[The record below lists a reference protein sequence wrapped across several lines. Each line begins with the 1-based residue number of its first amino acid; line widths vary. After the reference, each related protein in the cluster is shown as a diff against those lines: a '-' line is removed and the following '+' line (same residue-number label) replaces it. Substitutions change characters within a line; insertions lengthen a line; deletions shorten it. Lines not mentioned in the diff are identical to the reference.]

1 MNKLTEPK
9 RSSFNR
15 TIKPSNNIIANYLS
29 KKAAILKSNCA
40 LLNQEVLETPFKDN
54 QWFLDYLDELNIY
67 SGQY

>member
-1 MNKLTEPK
+1 MKDMSKSTDVFNKLIRPK
-9 RSSFNR
+9 
-15 TIKPSNNIIANYLS
+15 NNIIASYLS

-40 LLNQEVLETPFKDN
+40 ILNQDVLETPFKDN

>member
-1 MNKLTEPK
+1 MNKSTNV
-9 RSSFNR
+9 FNR
-15 TIKPSNNIIANYLS
+15 LIKPKDNIIANYLS

-40 LLNQEVLETPFKDN
+40 ILNQDVLETPFKDN

>member
-1 MNKLTEPK
+1 MNKLTESN
-9 RSSFNR
+9 RMFNK
-15 TIKPSNNIIANYLS
+15 TIKPKNNIIASYLS

-54 QWFLDYLDELNIY
+54 QWFLDYLDALNTY

>member
-1 MNKLTEPK
+1 MNKSIKKENNI
-9 RSSFNR
+9 FNR
-15 TIKPSNNIIANYLS
+15 LIKPSNNIIANYLS